1 MSHGNK
7 WNHDIPEGA
16 GTGMGRIK
24 SPVGH
29 LLPLSLMQAYLTP
42 SVRKPEQWRA
52 SQQPNQGRCTE
63 KKVLLH
69 RTMGCR
75 KEMIL
80 SVVQTKSK

>member
-16 GTGMGRIK
+16 GTGMCRIK

-52 SQQPNQGRCTE
+52 SRQPNQGGVQRKKSYCTE
-63 KKVLLH
+63 PWAVGKK
-69 RTMGCR
+69 
-75 KEMIL
+75 
-80 SVVQTKSK
+80 